1 MAKFRY
7 QAIDKHGKE
16 LKGIEEASSIQVVL
30 SILRERKLFPVK
42 VLPVEKRG
50 LFSFLSSMS
59 AGKINRSMFIV
70 STRQLA
76 TLLNAGL
83 PIVRALKVIQ
93 DQQPKGAWKNTL
105 AGLIE
110 AVESGS
116 SFSDALARYPR
127 VFSKLFINTVRAGES
142 GGVLDLV
149 LSRLADYLEKSQ
161 TLKKKIIA
169 ALIYPCVV
177 LAFSLL
183 VLTALMIFMVP
194 KFISLFEDLDVQLPF
209 LTQLLI
215 NISHNMGQLKFWLF
229 IVVGIVLVKLLFN
242 FIRTT
247 EKGRFV
253 LDSIKLKVPVAG
265 KLTQKIMVSRF
276 ARTLGTLVGSGVP
289 ILEALNN
296 TKETI
301 ENAVVFRGLT
311 IVHDSVKEGESIVD
325 PLRQCVV
332 FDAIVVNMIAVGE
345 ETGKLDTMLLKI
357 ADTYDGEIDIIIAG
371 MMSLLE
377 PFLIIFLA
385 IVIGGIILALF
396 LPLVELLT
404 SLSG

>member
-1 MAKFRY
+1 
-7 QAIDKHGKE
+7 
-16 LKGIEEASSIQVVL
+16 
-30 SILRERKLFPVK
+30 
-42 VLPVEKRG
+42 
-50 LFSFLSSMS
+50 
-59 AGKINRSMFIV
+59 
-70 STRQLA
+70 
-76 TLLNAGL
+76 
-83 PIVRALKVIQ
+83 
-93 DQQPKGAWKNTL
+93 
-105 AGLIE
+105 
-110 AVESGS
+110 
-116 SFSDALARYPR
+116 
-127 VFSKLFINTVRAGES
+127 
-142 GGVLDLV
+142 
-149 LSRLADYLEKSQ
+149 
-161 TLKKKIIA
+161 
-169 ALIYPCVV
+169 
-177 LAFSLL
+177 
-183 VLTALMIFMVP
+183 
-194 KFISLFEDLDVQLPF
+194 
-209 LTQLLI
+209 
-215 NISHNMGQLKFWLF
+215 MGQLKFWLF